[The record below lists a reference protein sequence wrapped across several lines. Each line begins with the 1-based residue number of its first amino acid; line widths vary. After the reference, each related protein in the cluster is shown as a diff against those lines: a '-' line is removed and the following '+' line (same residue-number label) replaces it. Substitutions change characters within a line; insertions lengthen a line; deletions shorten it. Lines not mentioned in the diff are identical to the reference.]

1 MLPWNRRPLV
11 TSVALTLSGLLLLAL
26 AAGQPAQAGNRV
38 APKPYVTGWLPYWD
52 SAAAT
57 RSVVNNAAVFQ
68 DASPFAFD
76 ADGVRQIT
84 LTESEDEWRSMRR
97 SLRSA
102 DVRIIPTVAT
112 DLSADEF
119 ARIVGDPERRTA
131 HVKALASVVERYRLD
146 GIDLDYESIN
156 VGTSTAKNVV
166 RRGYP
171 KLLAQLNS
179 RLDREGAVA
188 SVTVAARRSNS
199 DPNWWVFD
207 YPALGRAADR
217 VRIMTYDYH
226 WSGGPAGPI
235 APKYWVNEVAKYAAR
250 VIPPRKVSLGMPA
263 YGRDWFA
270 GKVSGT
276 CPASAKATI
285 SRTTRSMQEFARNLD
300 VQPWWVKAESSRTFS
315 YVKKYSSGG
324 QTCKA
329 KRVVWYDD
337 ARSLETKTPLV
348 ERYGLRGIAIWALG
362 NEGVGTWPNLTDF
375 GRQLARR

>member
-1 MLPWNRRPLV
+1 MFDWNRRPWIMSAAVTLV
-11 TSVALTLSGLLLLAL
+11 GLTALSLMVS
-26 AAGQPAQAGNRV
+26 QPAQAGNRV

-52 SAAAT
+52 SEAAT
-57 RSVVNNAAVFQ
+57 RSVVNNAGVFQ

-97 SLRSA
+97 SLRA
-102 DVRIIPTVAT
+102 AGVRIIPTVAT
-112 DLSADEF
+112 DLSAEEF
-119 ARIVGDPERRTA
+119 ARIVGDPERRSA
-131 HVKALASVVERYRLD
+131 HVTALAELVNRYNLD

-156 VGTSTAKNVV
+156 FGSSKAKSVV
-166 RRGYP
+166 RKHYP
-171 KLLAQLNS
+171 TLMAQLNN
-179 RLDREGAVA
+179 RLDRQGAVA
-188 SVTVAARRSNS
+188 SVTVAARTSNT

-235 APKYWVNEVAKYAAR
+235 APKYWVNDVAKYAAR
-250 VIPPRKVSLGMPA
+250 VIPSRKVSLGMPA

-276 CPASAKATI
+276 CPASAKATV
-285 SRTTRSMQEFARNLD
+285 SRTTRSMQEFAKSID
-300 VQPWWVKAESSRTFS
+300 VKPTWNEQQSSRTFT
-315 YVKKYSSGG
+315 YVRTYSSGG
-324 QTCKA
+324 DTCKA

-337 ARSLETKTPLV
+337 ARSLAAKTPLV
-348 ERYGLRGIAIWALG
+348 ERHNLRGIAIWALG
-362 NEGVGTWPNLTDF
+362 NEGVGTWPNLTEF